1 MADDKYISKA
11 PIRRLM
17 KAQGASLVAEEAV
30 KALVDYLGKFGGDV
44 TKAAIDVA
52 KKDKRKKV
60 TADDIEAAAKGM

>member
-1 MADDKYISKA
+1 MSEKFISKA

-17 KAQGASLVAEEAV
+17 KSQGASLVAEDAV
-30 KALVDYLGKFGGDV
+30 VGLVDYLGKFGMEV

-60 TADDIEAAAKGM
+60 TADDVEAAAKGM